1 MAGRGPAPKDPSR
14 RARNNKDPNPTLRLE
29 FQPCTPPDLPRTYD
43 WHPQTVA
50 WWKVWQDS
58 PMAEVMGPTDWSY
71 LLDTALMHHAM
82 WEKGAWTLAAE
93 VRLRVAQFG
102 ATPADRMRLRVQWAD
117 ADDKDAKIP
126 MAAPV
131 PDRRAGKYG
140 QLRALP
146 TASAADKATADGGDE
161 SA

>member
-1 MAGRGPAPKDPSR
+1 MAGHGPAPKDPSQ
-14 RARNNKDPNPTLRLE
+14 RARRNKDPNPTIRLQ
-29 FQPCTPPDLPRTYD
+29 FQACDPPDLPAGYD

-50 WWKVWQDS
+50 WWQIWKDS

-82 WEKGAWTLAAE
+82 WEKGQWTLAAE

-102 ATPADRMRLRVQWAD
+102 ATPADRMRLRMQWAD
-117 ADDKDAKIP
+117 ADDRDAKVP
-126 MAAPV
+126 MHTPV
-131 PDRRAGKYG
+131 PDRKGGKYG

-146 TASAADKATADGGDE
+146 PPKDRVDGDNGGNAS
-161 SA
+161 

>member
-14 RARNNKDPNPTLRLE
+14 RARHEKDPHPTLRLE
-29 FQPCTPPDLPRTYD
+29 FQTCTPPDLPKTYD

-58 PMAEVMGPTDWSY
+58 PMAELMGPTDWSY

-102 ATPADRMRLRVQWAD
+102 ATPADRMRLRIQWAD

-126 MAAPV
+126 MHAPV
-131 PDRRAGKYG
+131 PDRRGGKYG

-146 TASAADKATADGGDE
+146 TASAADKATAGDDSE
-161 SA
+161 

>member
-1 MAGRGPAPKDPSR
+1 MAGRGPAPKESHR
-14 RARNNKDPNPTLRLE
+14 RARRNTDPNPTTRLE
-29 FQPCTPPDLPRTYD
+29 FKPCEPPDLPKAID
-43 WHPQTVA
+43 WHPMTVA
-50 WWKVWQDS
+50 WWKVWQES
-58 PMAEVMGPTDWSY
+58 PMAELMGPTDWSY

-102 ATPADRMRLRVQWAD
+102 ATPADRMRLRIQWAD

-126 MAAPV
+126 QTAPV
-131 PDRRAGKYG
+131 PDRSSKRYG

-146 TASAADKATADGGDE
+146 MPKPDPEQEA
-161 SA
+161 